1 MQDDLTMDNELTD
14 RLGNQRRNKADR
26 SSKLNKD
33 LEQVEMYGQ
42 SDIDYNSVISNIAQ
56 IG

>member
-14 RLGNQRRNKADR
+14 RLRNQRRNKADR

>member
-33 LEQVEMYGQ
+33 LDQVEMYGH

>member
-14 RLGNQRRNKADR
+14 RLRNQRRNKADR

-33 LEQVEMYGQ
+33 LEQVEMYG
-42 SDIDYNSVISNIAQ
+42 
-56 IG
+56 